1 MNILCA
7 YHAQNVDTCKWV
19 LENTEPDTNNITV
32 QLWREACEEFLA
44 NLDVDNN
51 PY

>member
-7 YHAQNVDTCKWV
+7 YHAQNVETCKWV
-19 LENTEPDTNNITV
+19 LENTESDTNNITV

-44 NLDVDNN
+44 NHTVDNN
-51 PY
+51 PQ

>member
-7 YHAQNVDTCKWV
+7 YHAQIVETCKWV

-32 QLWREACEEFLA
+32 QLWREACKEFLA